1 MEQCDCELRMEV
13 MEKMIKA
20 ARQKRNLNQEKL
32 GRLVGV
38 KKAKIP
44 KLESIANSA
53 TIDTIIRVF

>member
-1 MEQCDCELRMEV
+1 MEV